1 MVLSNSEI
9 FTAIEQGYI
18 QVDPPPF
25 RPSSGHPDSP
35 WNTTSL
41 DLRLGE
47 RISIPKERQPY
58 AFSPKSGDLMADFF
72 SSVYDSRTI
81 TRDGGFALDSGMFII
96 AKTLE
101 KVNLPISPDGNS
113 YCARV
118 EGRSS
123 YARMGLLVHFT
134 APTIH
139 AGWEGT
145 ITLELMN
152 LGKNPIMLF
161 PGIYICQLIFEKV
174 EGEIYSTLSQFQGQ
188 TTPEGR

>member
-9 FTAIEQGYI
+9 FNAIEQGYI
-18 QVDPPPF
+18 QITPRPIS
-25 RPSSGHPDSP
+25 PSSDHSDSP

-41 DLRLGE
+41 DLRLGST
-47 RISIPKERQPY
+47 ISIPKERQP
-58 AFSPKSGDLMADFF
+58 FVFNPKSGDLTADFF
-72 SSVYDSRTI
+72 LTVYDQRPI
-81 TRDGGFALDSGMFII
+81 DRIGGFALDPGNFII
-96 AKTLE
+96 ANTLE
-101 KVNLPISPDGNS
+101 TIYLPITSPENNC
-113 YCARV
+113 CARV

-139 AGWEGT
+139 AGFEGT

-152 LGKNPIMLF
+152 LGKNPIMLY

-174 EGEIYSTLSQFQGQ
+174 EGEIYSTISQFLGQ